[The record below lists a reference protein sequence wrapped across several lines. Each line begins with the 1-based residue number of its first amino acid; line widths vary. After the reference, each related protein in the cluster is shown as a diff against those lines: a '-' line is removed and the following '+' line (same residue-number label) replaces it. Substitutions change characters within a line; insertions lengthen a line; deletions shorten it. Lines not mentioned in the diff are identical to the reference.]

1 MCVIVP
7 MYCRQDTN
15 GLALHTLA
23 PVLGVSTAREFEVNS
38 MAIPRKAKQA
48 IGGITT
54 LTREDGKQMTV
65 GQLSPKRGDFWNCS
79 SHPSY
84 EVYIHL
90 LDLINLAVGL

>member
-1 MCVIVP
+1 MIS

-48 IGGITT
+48 VGGITT

-65 GQLSPKRGDFWNCS
+65 GQVSSNRGDVGTLFHS
-79 SHPSY
+79 
-84 EVYIHL
+84 L
-90 LDLINLAVGL
+90 FTRLIFPNLTV